1 MNWLT
6 YFFEYPDDSLLIYG
20 RFEPW
25 LVALSVII
33 AMFTSGMALHLAT
46 QARHAQSRRR
56 SMPILLAGSVALG
69 GGVWSMHF
77 IGMLAFDLCT
87 PVTYEP
93 SLTLLSMLPSVA
105 ASWVALNLNSR
116 PQITMNELA
125 VGGVLMGAGIGTM
138 HYLGMGAMVMAPALR
153 YDPWIFSLSIL
164 VAVVL
169 AMLALWIRFGLRQLG
184 SGALT
189 PLRLDMLS
197 GAVMGIAISAMHY
210 TGMAAARFVPPLGL
224 ELSDGA
230 SQPLLLAIGVAVST
244 VMITSLVVAV
254 DLLLKYRELS
264 QTSRTSEERLRA
276 ILDTAVDGIITINTR
291 GRIMGANHAAE
302 QIFGWSSTEL
312 MGRNVNMLMPEPFRS
327 NHDGYLANYQKT
339 GVAHIIGV
347 GREVTGMHKEGR
359 QFPMRL
365 AIGHVRLPQEDWF
378 VGFVT
383 DISARVAMEQALTEN
398 EAKLRSLVSNI
409 PGAAYRCLLEE
420 RWPMIFISDAIDAIT
435 GYPPTDFQLPDP
447 PRSYSDLVIPE
458 DQALVQNLE
467 QYLTPF
473 HLEYRIRHRDGRV
486 RWILDTGSCVFD
498 DNGKPQWLD
507 GFLMDITRRKEMEQE
522 LFQAKERAEQAAAA
536 RSAFLANMSHE
547 IRTPMNAIIGFSDV
561 LMGTTLNP
569 EQHRHLSII
578 SSAARSLLHLLN
590 DILDS
595 AKLEKGKLVLESLDF
610 SLPELL
616 DAVLSTLGMQARRKG
631 LALNLNLHP
640 ALADHFVGAPDR
652 IRQVLTN
659 LVGNAIKFTEQGQ
672 VDIDVQPDQ
681 PGYLLFRITDTGIG
695 IAPDRIDSIFE
706 PFTQADASM
715 SRRFGGTGLGTT
727 ISKQLVE
734 LMGGWIRVRSTPGQG
749 SCFEFC
755 LPLPAGRKADATVPD
770 SGVRLPSLNVLAVDD
785 IQQNLDLLILL
796 LGKAGHRVSSAHD
809 GLAAVEQV
817 MQQRFDLILMDMQMP
832 RLDGLAAA
840 RRIRDWQRQQG
851 ERPSAIIALTASVLE
866 EDKLAARDAGM
877 DGFSSKPVEL
887 DNLNREIAR
896 VLGITVPAPLPH
908 MAAGTGNSVLR
919 WEQGLK
925 RWGDA
930 AIYVRELTT
939 FAIHYGRLALDL
951 DSLQHQQDFASLA
964 QRAHGARGVAAN
976 LAIDGLVEP
985 LGQLERA
992 ALQRDADA
1000 CADAVD
1006 RLAQALPR
1014 FGAELATLLRKLQ
1027 PPPPETANPTSPD
1040 PQAFQAALDQLRQ
1053 AAAASE
1059 WDDLALAE
1067 LIRLQPLSLSDR
1079 VQHISDAFHNFDFD
1093 LALTALDQL
1102 QSEL

>member
-1 MNWLT
+1 MSWLSH
-6 YFFEYPDDSLLIYG
+6 FFSYPDDSLLIYG
-20 RFEPW
+20 RYESW

-33 AMFTSGMALHLAT
+33 AMFTSGMALHIAT
-46 QARHAQSRRR
+46 QAQQARSRRL
-56 SMPILLAGSVALG
+56 PILLAGSVALG

-87 PVTYEP
+87 PVTYQP
-93 SLTLLSMLPSVA
+93 GLTLLSMLPSVA
-105 ASWVALNLNSR
+105 ASWVALSLNSR
-116 PQITMNELA
+116 PRISVRELA

-138 HYLGMGAMVMAPALR
+138 HYLGMAAMVMAPALR
-153 YDPWIFSLSIL
+153 YDPGIFALSIL

-169 AMLALWIRFGLRQLG
+169 AVLALWIRFGLRRLG
-184 SGALT
+184 GNLS
-189 PLRLDMLS
+189 PLRLDLLS
-197 GAVMGIAISAMHY
+197 GAVMGFAIAAMHY
-210 TGMAAARFVPPLGL
+210 TGMAAARFVPPPGL
-224 ELSDGA
+224 ELEEGT
-230 SQPLLLAIGVAVST
+230 SQPLILAIGVAFTT

-264 QTSRTSEERLRA
+264 QTSRANEGRLRA
-276 ILDTAVDGIITINTR
+276 ILDTAVDGIVTINTR
-291 GRIMGANHAAE
+291 GHIMGVNHAAE
-302 QIFGWSSTEL
+302 QIFGWCSDEL
-312 MGRNVNMLMPEPFRS
+312 MGRNVSMLMPEPFRS
-327 NHDGYLANYQKT
+327 NHDGYLANYLKT
-339 GVAHIIGV
+339 GVAHIIGA
-347 GREVTGMHKEGR
+347 GREVEGVRKDGR

-409 PGAAYRCLLEE
+409 PGAAYRCLLDE
-420 RWPMIFISDAIDAIT
+420 RWPMIFVSDAIDAIT
-435 GYPPTDFQLPDP
+435 GYPPADFQLPDP
-447 PRSYSDLVIPE
+447 PRSYADLVIPE
-458 DQALVQNLE
+458 DQVLVQNLD

-498 DNGKPQWLD
+498 EQGKPQWLD

-561 LMGTTLNP
+561 LMGTALNP

-640 ALADHFVGAPDR
+640 QLADHFVGAPDR

-659 LVGNAIKFTEQGQ
+659 IVGNAIKFTEQGK
-672 VDIDVQPDQ
+672 VDLDVRPER
-681 PGYLLFRITDTGIG
+681 PGFLLFRVTDTGIG
-695 IAPDRIDSIFE
+695 IAPDRLESIFE

-734 LMGGWIRVRSTPGQG
+734 LMGGWIRVHSTPGKG

-755 LPLPAGRKADATVPD
+755 LPLPPGRRAEPGAGT
-770 SGVRLPSLNVLAVDD
+770 SSVRLPALQVLAVDD
-785 IQQNLDLLILL
+785 IQQNLDLLSLL
-796 LGKAGHRVSSAHD
+796 LGKAGHQVSLAHD
-809 GLAAVEQV
+809 GLEALEKVQ
-817 MQQRFDLILMDMQMP
+817 QQRFDLILMDMQMP

-851 ERPSAIIALTASVLE
+851 ERPSAIIALTASVLD
-866 EDKLAARDAGM
+866 EDKLAAHDAGM
-877 DGFSSKPVEL
+877 DGFSSKPVDL
-887 DNLNREIAR
+887 DSLNREIAR
-896 VLGITVPAPLPH
+896 VLGIALPAPAPR
-908 MAAGTGNSVLR
+908 AAARAVNSVLN

-925 RWGDA
+925 RWDDA
-930 AIYVRELTT
+930 ALYIRELTT

-951 DSLQHQQDFASLA
+951 DSLQHQQDYASLA

-976 LAIDGLVEP
+976 LSIDGLVEP
-985 LGQLERA
+985 LAQLERA
-992 ALQRDADA
+992 AHSRERDA

-1014 FGAELATLLRKLQ
+1014 FGAELATLLRQLQ
-1027 PPPPETANPTSPD
+1027 PPEAVVTPSPD
-1040 PQAFQAALDQLRQ
+1040 PRAFATALDRLRR

-1059 WDDLALAE
+1059 WDDLALAD
-1067 LIRLQPLSLSDR
+1067 LIRLRPVHLSGP
-1079 VQHISDAFHNFDFD
+1079 VQRISDAFNNFDFD